1 MKKLRH
7 SALLRLLVALF
18 SFALIT
24 SACVSTEDEDADTTN
39 TTDGADTATDDSS
52 GDDTSAATEDDSSDD
67 DTAAAED
74 DSSDDAAEE
83 PVELTA
89 SWRGVTEDTI
99 YVGAS
104 MLDFALLQE
113 LGFSPSGWG
122 DQAGIWDALI
132 DDLNDRGGINGRMV
146 DIISEFYSPLDAAD
160 AERVC
165 AVLHQDNETFAN
177 LGGFVGP
184 AGSADPCVTGTNNTV
199 MVGGEISSAEE
210 LAQAN
215 VAWFH
220 TGPTSEYQTIN
231 LLNLLVQTGRT
242 DGAKVFTMGGA
253 AAADEESFVIE
264 QLEARDIEIVGSAL
278 IEAPDG
284 DTIAQDN
291 EMAVAFERFNAS
303 GANTLMVFGTPS
315 AYIRGAGAAGLT
327 GEIAMWSNDSG
338 GLGNLGATIVDKSI
352 ADGTLVSTGP
362 TDEEI
367 WNDQAFQDQ
376 CVAPVQERMP
386 EADFRNPL
394 EYAPEEDNWF
404 NALRRYCHALAI
416 FETIATAAGPDLTPE
431 TFEAAAYGPAGS
443 DFQVPGI
450 GPASLAPDKRGAQDG
465 VRLSVYDSTSGDG
478 GIVALTELLDAFE

>member
-1 MKKLRH
+1 MTKLRH

-18 SFALIT
+18 SFALIA
-24 SACVSTEDEDADTTN
+24 SACVSTEDEDADTT
-39 TTDGADTATDDSS
+39 DGAGTAT
-52 GDDTSAATEDDSSDD
+52 DDSSDD
-67 DTAAAED
+67 DTAAED
-74 DSSDDAAEE
+74 DSTADDTATEDDATDDAAEE
-83 PVELTA
+83 PVALTA

-113 LGFSPSGWG
+113 LGFTPAGWG

-146 DIISEFYSPLDAAD
+146 DIISEFYSPIDAAD

-165 AVLHQDNETFAN
+165 AILHQDNETFAN

-184 AGSADPCVTGTNNTV
+184 AGTADPCVTGTNNTV

-220 TGPTSEYQTIN
+220 TGPTVEFQTIN
-231 LLNLLVQTGRT
+231 LFNLLVQTGKA

-264 QLEARDIEIVGSAL
+264 QLEARDIEVVGSAL
-278 IEAPDG
+278 IEALDG

-291 EMAVAFERFNAS
+291 ELAVAFERFNAS

-315 AYIRGAGAAGLT
+315 ASIRGAGAAGLT
-327 GEIAMWSNDSG
+327 GEIAIWSNDSG

-394 EYAPEEDNWF
+394 EYGPEEDNWF

-443 DFQVPGI
+443 DFQVPGV

>member
-1 MKKLRH
+1 MTKLRH

-18 SFALIT
+18 SFALT
-24 SACVSTEDEDADTTN
+24 ASACVSTEDEDADTT
-39 TTDGADTATDDSS
+39 DGAGTATDDSS
-52 GDDTSAATEDDSSDD
+52 DDDTAAEDDSSDD
-67 DTAAAED
+67 DTATED
-74 DSSDDAAEE
+74 DATDDAAEE
-83 PVELTA
+83 PVALTA

-146 DIISEFYSPLDAAD
+146 DIISEFYSPIDAAD

-165 AVLHQDNETFAN
+165 AVLHQDNETFVN

-184 AGSADPCVTGTNNTV
+184 AGTADPCVTGTNNTV

-220 TGPTSEYQTIN
+220 TGPTSEFQTIN
-231 LLNLLVQTGRT
+231 LFNLLVQTGKA

-264 QLEARDIEIVGSAL
+264 QLEARDIEVVGSAL
-278 IEAPDG
+278 IEALDG

-291 EMAVAFERFNAS
+291 ELAVAFERFNAS

-315 AYIRGAGAAGLT
+315 ASIRGAGAAGLT
-327 GEIAMWSNDSG
+327 GEIAIWSNDSG

-386 EADFRNPL
+386 ESDFRNPL

-404 NALRRYCHALAI
+404 NALRRYCHVLAI
-416 FETIATAAGPDLTPE
+416 FETIATAAGPELTPE

-478 GIVALTELLDAFE
+478 GIVGLTELLDAFE

>member
-1 MKKLRH
+1 MTKLRH

-18 SFALIT
+18 SFALIA
-24 SACVSTEDEDADTTN
+24 SACVSTEDEDADTT
-39 TTDGADTATDDSS
+39 DGAGTATDDSS
-52 GDDTSAATEDDSSDD
+52 DDDTAAEDDSSDD
-67 DTAAAED
+67 DTATE
-74 DSSDDAAEE
+74 DAAEE
-83 PVELTA
+83 PVALTA

-146 DIISEFYSPLDAAD
+146 DIISEFYSPIDAAD

-165 AVLHQDNETFAN
+165 AILHQDNETFAN

-184 AGSADPCVTGTNNTV
+184 AGTADPCVTGTNNTV

-220 TGPTSEYQTIN
+220 TGPTSEFQTIN
-231 LLNLLVQTGRT
+231 LLNLLVQTGKA

-264 QLEARDIEIVGSAL
+264 QLEARNIEVVGSAL
-278 IEAPDG
+278 IEALDG

-291 EMAVAFERFNAS
+291 ELAVAFERFNAS

-315 AYIRGAGAAGLT
+315 ASIRGAGAAGLT
-327 GEIAMWSNDSG
+327 GEIAIWSNDSG

-386 EADFRNPL
+386 ESDFRNPL
-394 EYAPEEDNWF
+394 EYGPEEDNWF

>member
-1 MKKLRH
+1 MTKLRH

-18 SFALIT
+18 SFALIA
-24 SACVSTEDEDADTTN
+24 SACVSTEDEEADTTA
-39 TTDGADTATDDSS
+39 GAGTATDDSTDDS
-52 GDDTSAATEDDSSDD
+52 TADATADDT
-67 DTAAAED
+67 AAED
-74 DSSDDAAEE
+74 DSTDDAADE

-104 MLDFALLQE
+104 MLDFGLLVE
-113 LGFSPSGWG
+113 LGFSPAGWG

-146 DIISEFYSPLDAAD
+146 DITSEFYSPLDAAD

-165 AVLHQDNETFAN
+165 AILHQDNETFAN

-184 AGSADPCVTGTNNTV
+184 AGGADPCVPGTNNTI

-220 TGPTSEYQTIN
+220 TGPTVEFQTIN
-231 LLNLLVQTGRT
+231 LFNLLVQTGKA

-253 AAADEESFVIE
+253 AAADEEAFVIE
-264 QLEARDIEIVGSAL
+264 QLEARDIEVVGSAL

-291 EMAVAFERFNAS
+291 EMAVAFERFKAS

-327 GEIAMWSNDSG
+327 GEIAIWTNDSG

-386 EADFRNPL
+386 ESDFRNPL

-404 NALRRYCHALAI
+404 NALRRYCHVLAI

-431 TFEAAAYGPAGS
+431 TFEAAAYGPPGD
-443 DFQVPGI
+443 DFQIPGI
-450 GPASLAPDKRGAQDG
+450 GPASLSPDKRGAQDG

>member
-24 SACVSTEDEDADTTN
+24 SACVSTEDEEADTTA
-39 TTDGADTATDDSS
+39 GANTATDDSTA
-52 GDDTSAATEDDSSDD
+52 DDT
-67 DTAAAED
+67 AAED
-74 DSSDDAAEE
+74 DSTDDAADE

-165 AVLHQDNETFAN
+165 AILHQDNETFVN

-184 AGSADPCVTGTNNTV
+184 AGSADPCVPGTNNTI
-199 MVGGEISSAEE
+199 MVGGEIGSAEE

-220 TGPTSEYQTIN
+220 TGPTAEFQTIN
-231 LLNLLVQTGRT
+231 LFNLLVQTGKA

-264 QLEARDIEIVGSAL
+264 QLEARDIEVVGSAL

-327 GEIAMWSNDSG
+327 GEIAIWSNDSG

-376 CVAPVQERMP
+376 CVAPVQERLP
-386 EADFRNPL
+386 ESDLRNPL

-404 NALRRYCHALAI
+404 NAVRRYCHALAI

>member
-1 MKKLRH
+1 MTKLRH

-18 SFALIT
+18 SFALIA
-24 SACVSTEDEDADTTN
+24 SACVSTEDEDADTT
-39 TTDGADTATDDSS
+39 DGAGTATDDSS
-52 GDDTSAATEDDSSDD
+52 DDDTAAEDDSSDD
-67 DTAAAED
+67 DTATED
-74 DSSDDAAEE
+74 DATDDAAEE
-83 PVELTA
+83 PVALTA

-113 LGFSPSGWG
+113 LGFTPAGWG

-146 DIISEFYSPLDAAD
+146 DIISEFYSPIDAAD

-165 AVLHQDNETFAN
+165 AILHQDNETFAN

-184 AGSADPCVTGTNNTV
+184 AGTADPCVTGTNNTV

-220 TGPTSEYQTIN
+220 TGPTSEFQTIN
-231 LLNLLVQTGRT
+231 LLNLLVQTGKA

-264 QLEARDIEIVGSAL
+264 QLEARNIEVVGSAL
-278 IEAPDG
+278 IEALDG

-291 EMAVAFERFNAS
+291 ELAVAFERFNAS

-315 AYIRGAGAAGLT
+315 ASIRGAGAAGLT
-327 GEIAMWSNDSG
+327 GEIAIWSNDSG

-386 EADFRNPL
+386 ESDFRNPL

-404 NALRRYCHALAI
+404 NALRRYCHVLAI

-443 DFQVPGI
+443 DFQVPGV

>member
-1 MKKLRH
+1 
-7 SALLRLLVALF
+7 
-18 SFALIT
+18 
-24 SACVSTEDEDADTTN
+24 
-39 TTDGADTATDDSS
+39 
-52 GDDTSAATEDDSSDD
+52 
-67 DTAAAED
+67 
-74 DSSDDAAEE
+74 
-83 PVELTA
+83 
-89 SWRGVTEDTI
+89 
-99 YVGAS
+99 
-104 MLDFALLQE
+104 
-113 LGFSPSGWG
+113 
-122 DQAGIWDALI
+122 
-132 DDLNDRGGINGRMV
+132 
-146 DIISEFYSPLDAAD
+146 
-160 AERVC
+160 
-165 AVLHQDNETFAN
+165 
-177 LGGFVGP
+177 
-184 AGSADPCVTGTNNTV
+184 

-220 TGPTSEYQTIN
+220 SGPTSEFQTIN
-231 LLNLLVQTGRT
+231 LLNLLVQTGKA

-264 QLEARDIEIVGSAL
+264 QLEARNIEVVGSAL
-278 IEAPDG
+278 IEALDG

-291 EMAVAFERFNAS
+291 ELAVAFERFNAS

-315 AYIRGAGAAGLT
+315 ASIRGAGAAGLT
-327 GEIAMWSNDSG
+327 GEIAIWSNDSG

-394 EYAPEEDNWF
+394 EYGPEEDNWF

>member
-1 MKKLRH
+1 MTKLRH

-18 SFALIT
+18 SFALIA
-24 SACVSTEDEDADTTN
+24 SACVSTEDEDADTT
-39 TTDGADTATDDSS
+39 DGAGTAT
-52 GDDTSAATEDDSSDD
+52 DDSSDD
-67 DTAAAED
+67 DTAAED
-74 DSSDDAAEE
+74 DSTADDTATEDDATDDAAEE
-83 PVELTA
+83 PVALTA

-146 DIISEFYSPLDAAD
+146 DIISEFYSPIDAAD

-165 AVLHQDNETFAN
+165 AILHQDNETFAN

-184 AGSADPCVTGTNNTV
+184 AGTADPCVTGTNNTV

-220 TGPTSEYQTIN
+220 TGPTSEFQTIN
-231 LLNLLVQTGRT
+231 LLNLLVQTGKA

-264 QLEARDIEIVGSAL
+264 QLEARNIEVVGSAL
-278 IEAPDG
+278 IEALDG

-291 EMAVAFERFNAS
+291 ELAVAFERFNAS

-315 AYIRGAGAAGLT
+315 ASIRGAGAAGLT
-327 GEIAMWSNDSG
+327 GEIAIWSNDSG

-394 EYAPEEDNWF
+394 EYGPEEDNWF

-443 DFQVPGI
+443 DFQVPGV

>member
-1 MKKLRH
+1 MTKLRH

-18 SFALIT
+18 SFALIA
-24 SACVSTEDEDADTTN
+24 SACVSTEDEDADTT
-39 TTDGADTATDDSS
+39 DGAGTATDDSS
-52 GDDTSAATEDDSSDD
+52 DDDTAAEDDSSDD
-67 DTAAAED
+67 DTATED
-74 DSSDDAAEE
+74 DATDDAAEE
-83 PVELTA
+83 PVALTA

-113 LGFSPSGWG
+113 LGFTPAGWG

-146 DIISEFYSPLDAAD
+146 DIISEFYSPIDAAD

-165 AVLHQDNETFAN
+165 AILHQDNETFAN

-184 AGSADPCVTGTNNTV
+184 AGTADPCVTGTNNTV

-220 TGPTSEYQTIN
+220 TGPTSEFQTIN
-231 LLNLLVQTGRT
+231 LLNLLVQTGKA

-264 QLEARDIEIVGSAL
+264 QLEARNIEVVGSAL
-278 IEAPDG
+278 IEALDG

-291 EMAVAFERFNAS
+291 ELAVAFERFNAS

-315 AYIRGAGAAGLT
+315 ASIRGAGAAGLT
-327 GEIAMWSNDSG
+327 GEIAIWSNDSG

-394 EYAPEEDNWF
+394 EYGPEEDNWF
-404 NALRRYCHALAI
+404 NALRRYCHVLAI

-443 DFQVPGI
+443 DFQVPGV

>member
-1 MKKLRH
+1 MTKLRH

-18 SFALIT
+18 SFALIA
-24 SACVSTEDEDADTTN
+24 SACVSTEDEDADTT
-39 TTDGADTATDDSS
+39 DGAGTAT
-52 GDDTSAATEDDSSDD
+52 DDSSDD
-67 DTAAAED
+67 DTAAED
-74 DSSDDAAEE
+74 DSTADDTATEDDATDDAAEE
-83 PVELTA
+83 PVALTA

-146 DIISEFYSPLDAAD
+146 DIISEFYSPIDAAD

-165 AVLHQDNETFAN
+165 AILHQDNETFVN

-199 MVGGEISSAEE
+199 MVGGEIGSAEE

-220 TGPTSEYQTIN
+220 TGPTVEFQTIN
-231 LLNLLVQTGRT
+231 LFNLLVQTGKA

-264 QLEARDIEIVGSAL
+264 QLEARDIEVVGSAL
-278 IEAPDG
+278 IEALDG

-291 EMAVAFERFNAS
+291 ELAVAFERFNAS

-315 AYIRGAGAAGLT
+315 ASIRGAGAAGLT
-327 GEIAMWSNDSG
+327 GEIAIWSNDSG

-386 EADFRNPL
+386 ESDFRNPL

-404 NALRRYCHALAI
+404 NALRRYCHVLAI

-431 TFEAAAYGPAGS
+431 TFEAAAYGPAGD
-443 DFQVPGI
+443 DFQIPGI
-450 GPASLAPDKRGAQDG
+450 GPASLSPDKRGAQDG

-478 GIVALTELLDAFE
+478 GIVAFTELLDAFE

>member
-1 MKKLRH
+1 MTKLRH

-18 SFALIT
+18 SFALIA
-24 SACVSTEDEDADTTN
+24 SACVSTEDEEADTT
-39 TTDGADTATDDSS
+39 TGAGTAT
-52 GDDTSAATEDDSSDD
+52 DDSSDD
-67 DTAAAED
+67 DTAAEDDSTTDDTAAED
-74 DSSDDAAEE
+74 DSTDDAADE
-83 PVELTA
+83 PVKLTA

-113 LGFSPSGWG
+113 LGFTPAGWG

-146 DIISEFYSPLDAAD
+146 DIISEFYSPIDAAD

-165 AVLHQDNETFAN
+165 AILHQDNETFAN

-184 AGSADPCVTGTNNTV
+184 AGTADPCVTGTNNTV

-220 TGPTSEYQTIN
+220 TGPTSEFQTIN
-231 LLNLLVQTGRT
+231 LLNLLVQTGKA

-264 QLEARDIEIVGSAL
+264 QLEARNIEVVGSAL
-278 IEAPDG
+278 IEALDG

-291 EMAVAFERFNAS
+291 ELAVAFERFNAS

-315 AYIRGAGAAGLT
+315 ASIRGAGAAGLT
-327 GEIAMWSNDSG
+327 GEIAIWSNDSG

-386 EADFRNPL
+386 ESDFRNPL
-394 EYAPEEDNWF
+394 EYGPEEDNWF

>member
-1 MKKLRH
+1 MTKLRH

-24 SACVSTEDEDADTTN
+24 SACVSTEDEEADTTA
-39 TTDGADTATDDSS
+39 GADTATDDSTA
-52 GDDTSAATEDDSSDD
+52 DDTDDSTAEDDSTDD
-67 DTAAAED
+67 AAAAED
-74 DSSDDAAEE
+74 DSTDE

-104 MLDFALLQE
+104 MLHFGLLVE
-113 LGFSPSGWG
+113 LGFTPAGWG

-146 DIISEFYSPLDAAD
+146 DIISEFYSPIDAAD

-165 AVLHQDNETFAN
+165 AILHQDNETFAN

-184 AGSADPCVTGTNNTV
+184 AGGADPCVPGTNNTI

-220 TGPTSEYQTIN
+220 TGPTVEFQTIN
-231 LLNLLVQTGRT
+231 LFNLLVQTGKA

-253 AAADEESFVIE
+253 TAADEEAFVIE
-264 QLEARDIEIVGSAL
+264 QLEARDIEVVGSAL

-315 AYIRGAGAAGLT
+315 ASIRGAGAAGLT
-327 GEIAMWSNDSG
+327 GEIAIWTNDSG

-367 WNDQAFQDQ
+367 WTDQAFQDQ

-386 EADFRNPL
+386 ESDFRNPL
-394 EYAPEEDNWF
+394 EYGPEEENWF
-404 NALRRYCHALAI
+404 NALRRYCHALTI

-431 TFEAAAYGPAGS
+431 TFEAAAYGPAGD
-443 DFQVPGI
+443 DFQIPGI
-450 GPASLAPDKRGAQDG
+450 GPASLSPDKRGAQDG

-478 GIVALTELLDAFE
+478 GIVAFTELLDAFE

>member
-1 MKKLRH
+1 MTKLRH

-18 SFALIT
+18 SFALIA
-24 SACVSTEDEDADTTN
+24 SACVSTEDEDADTT
-39 TTDGADTATDDSS
+39 DGAGTATDDSS
-52 GDDTSAATEDDSSDD
+52 ADDT
-67 DTAAAED
+67 AAED
-74 DSSDDAAEE
+74 DSTADDTAAEDDATDDAAEE
-83 PVELTA
+83 PVALTA

-122 DQAGIWDALI
+122 DQAAVWDALI

-146 DIISEFYSPLDAAD
+146 DIISEFYSPIDAAD

-165 AVLHQDNETFAN
+165 AVLHQDNETFVN

-220 TGPTSEYQTIN
+220 TGPTTEFQTIN
-231 LLNLLVQTGRT
+231 LFNLLVQTGKT
-242 DGAKVFTMGGA
+242 DGARVFTMGGA

-264 QLEARDIEIVGSAL
+264 QLEARGIEVVGSAL
-278 IEAPDG
+278 IEALDG

-291 EMAVAFERFNAS
+291 ELAVAFERFNAS

-315 AYIRGAGAAGLT
+315 ASIRGAGAAGLT
-327 GEIAMWSNDSG
+327 GEIAIWSNDSG
-338 GLGNLGATIVDKSI
+338 RPRQPRCHHRRQVDRRWHARLDRPDRRGRLERPGLPGSMRRSGPGA
-352 ADGTLVSTGP
+352 
-362 TDEEI
+362 
-367 WNDQAFQDQ
+367 
-376 CVAPVQERMP
+376 
-386 EADFRNPL
+386 
-394 EYAPEEDNWF
+394 
-404 NALRRYCHALAI
+404 HA
-416 FETIATAAGPDLTPE
+416 
-431 TFEAAAYGPAGS
+431 
-443 DFQVPGI
+443 
-450 GPASLAPDKRGAQDG
+450 G
-465 VRLSVYDSTSGDG
+465 VRPPEPTRVRPRRGQLVQRLAALLPRPGD
-478 GIVALTELLDAFE
+478 LRDHRHRCRS

>member
-1 MKKLRH
+1 MTKLRH

-18 SFALIT
+18 SFALIA
-24 SACVSTEDEDADTTN
+24 SACVSTEDEEADTT
-39 TTDGADTATDDSS
+39 TGAGTATDDS
-52 GDDTSAATEDDSSDD
+52 TDD
-67 DTAAAED
+67 DTAAEDDSTTDDTAAED
-74 DSSDDAAEE
+74 DSTDDAADE

-113 LGFSPSGWG
+113 LGFTPAGWG

-146 DIISEFYSPLDAAD
+146 DIISEFYSPIDAAD

-165 AVLHQDNETFAN
+165 AILHQDNETFAN

-184 AGSADPCVTGTNNTV
+184 AGGADPCVTGTNNTV

-220 TGPTSEYQTIN
+220 TGPTSEFQTIN
-231 LLNLLVQTGRT
+231 LLNLLVQTGKA

-253 AAADEESFVIE
+253 ASADEESFVIE
-264 QLEARDIEIVGSAL
+264 QLEARDIDVVGSAL

-327 GEIAMWSNDSG
+327 GEIAIWSNDSG

-394 EYAPEEDNWF
+394 EYGPEEDNWF

>member
-1 MKKLRH
+1 MTKLRH

-18 SFALIT
+18 SFALIA
-24 SACVSTEDEDADTTN
+24 SACVSTEDEDADTT
-39 TTDGADTATDDSS
+39 DGAGTATDDSS
-52 GDDTSAATEDDSSDD
+52 DDDTAAEDDSSDD
-67 DTAAAED
+67 DTATED
-74 DSSDDAAEE
+74 DATDDAAEE
-83 PVELTA
+83 PVALTA

-113 LGFSPSGWG
+113 LGFTPAGWG

-146 DIISEFYSPLDAAD
+146 DIISEFYSPIDAAD

-165 AVLHQDNETFAN
+165 AILHQDNETFAN

-184 AGSADPCVTGTNNTV
+184 AGTADPCVTGTNNTV

-220 TGPTSEYQTIN
+220 TGPTSEFQTIN
-231 LLNLLVQTGRT
+231 LLNLLVQTGKA

-264 QLEARDIEIVGSAL
+264 QLEARNIEVVGSAL
-278 IEAPDG
+278 IEALDG

-291 EMAVAFERFNAS
+291 ELAVAFERFNAS

-315 AYIRGAGAAGLT
+315 ASIRGAGAAGLT
-327 GEIAMWSNDSG
+327 GEIAIWSNDSG

-394 EYAPEEDNWF
+394 EYGPEEDNWF

-443 DFQVPGI
+443 DFQVPGV

>member
-1 MKKLRH
+1 MTKLRH

-18 SFALIT
+18 SFALIA
-24 SACVSTEDEDADTTN
+24 SACVSTEDEDADTT
-39 TTDGADTATDDSS
+39 DGAGTATDDSS
-52 GDDTSAATEDDSSDD
+52 DDDTAAEDDSSDD
-67 DTAAAED
+67 DTATED
-74 DSSDDAAEE
+74 DATDDAAEE
-83 PVELTA
+83 PVALTA

-146 DIISEFYSPLDAAD
+146 DIISEFYSPIDAAD

-165 AVLHQDNETFAN
+165 AILHQDNETFVN

-184 AGSADPCVTGTNNTV
+184 AGTADPCVTGTNNTV

-220 TGPTSEYQTIN
+220 TGPTSEFQTIN
-231 LLNLLVQTGRT
+231 LFNLLVQTGKA

-264 QLEARDIEIVGSAL
+264 QLEARDIEVVGSAL
-278 IEAPDG
+278 IEALDG

-291 EMAVAFERFNAS
+291 ELAVAFERFNAS

-315 AYIRGAGAAGLT
+315 ASIRGAGAAGLT
-327 GEIAMWSNDSG
+327 GEIAIWSNDSG

-386 EADFRNPL
+386 ESDFRNPL
-394 EYAPEEDNWF
+394 EYAPK
-404 NALRRYCHALAI
+404 RTTGSTPCG
-416 FETIATAAGPDLTPE
+416 ATA
-431 TFEAAAYGPAGS
+431 
-443 DFQVPGI
+443 
-450 GPASLAPDKRGAQDG
+450 
-465 VRLSVYDSTSGDG
+465 TSWRSSRPSPPLP
-478 GIVALTELLDAFE
+478 ALT

>member
-1 MKKLRH
+1 MTKLRH

-18 SFALIT
+18 SFALIA
-24 SACVSTEDEDADTTN
+24 SACVSTEDEDADTT
-39 TTDGADTATDDSS
+39 DGAGTAT
-52 GDDTSAATEDDSSDD
+52 DDSSDD
-67 DTAAAED
+67 DTAAED
-74 DSSDDAAEE
+74 DSTADDTATEDDATDDAAEE
-83 PVELTA
+83 PVALTA

-146 DIISEFYSPLDAAD
+146 DIISEFYSPIDAAD

-165 AVLHQDNETFAN
+165 AILHQDNETFAN

-184 AGSADPCVTGTNNTV
+184 AGTADPCVTGTNNTV

-220 TGPTSEYQTIN
+220 TGPTSEFQTIN
-231 LLNLLVQTGRT
+231 LLNLLVQTGKA

-264 QLEARDIEIVGSAL
+264 QLEARNIEVVGSAL
-278 IEAPDG
+278 IEALDG

-291 EMAVAFERFNAS
+291 ELAVAFERFNAS

-315 AYIRGAGAAGLT
+315 ASIRGAGAAGLT
-327 GEIAMWSNDSG
+327 GEIAIWSNDSG

-386 EADFRNPL
+386 ESDFRNPL
-394 EYAPEEDNWF
+394 EYGPEEDNWF

>member
-1 MKKLRH
+1 MTKLRH

-18 SFALIT
+18 SFALIA
-24 SACVSTEDEDADTTN
+24 SACVSTEDEEADTT
-39 TTDGADTATDDSS
+39 TGAGTATN
-52 GDDTSAATEDDSSDD
+52 DSSDD
-67 DTAAAED
+67 DTAAEDDSTTDDTAAED
-74 DSSDDAAEE
+74 DSTDDAADE

-113 LGFSPSGWG
+113 LGFTPAGWG

-146 DIISEFYSPLDAAD
+146 DIISEFYSPIDAAD

-165 AVLHQDNETFAN
+165 AILHQDNETFAN

-184 AGSADPCVTGTNNTV
+184 AGTADPCVTGTNNTV

-220 TGPTSEYQTIN
+220 TGPTSEFQTIN
-231 LLNLLVQTGRT
+231 LLNLLVQTGKA

-264 QLEARDIEIVGSAL
+264 QLEARNIEVVGSAL
-278 IEAPDG
+278 IEALDG

-291 EMAVAFERFNAS
+291 ELAVAFERFNAS

-315 AYIRGAGAAGLT
+315 ASIRGAGAAGLT
-327 GEIAMWSNDSG
+327 GEIAIWSNDSG

-394 EYAPEEDNWF
+394 EYGPEEDNWF

-443 DFQVPGI
+443 DFQVPGV

>member
-1 MKKLRH
+1 MTKLRH

-18 SFALIT
+18 SFALIA
-24 SACVSTEDEDADTTN
+24 SACVSTEDEEADTT
-39 TTDGADTATDDSS
+39 TGAGTAT
-52 GDDTSAATEDDSSDD
+52 DDSSDD
-67 DTAAAED
+67 DTAAEDDSTTDDTAAED
-74 DSSDDAAEE
+74 DSTDDAADE

-165 AVLHQDNETFAN
+165 AILHQDNETFVN

-184 AGSADPCVTGTNNTV
+184 AGSADPCVPGTNNTI
-199 MVGGEISSAEE
+199 MVGGEIGSAEE

-220 TGPTSEYQTIN
+220 TGPTVEFQTIN
-231 LLNLLVQTGRT
+231 LFNLLVQTGKA

-264 QLEARDIEIVGSAL
+264 QLEARDIEVVGSAL

-327 GEIAMWSNDSG
+327 GEIAIWTNDSG

-386 EADFRNPL
+386 ESDFRNPL
-394 EYAPEEDNWF
+394 EYGPEEDNWF

>member
-1 MKKLRH
+1 MTKLRH

-24 SACVSTEDEDADTTN
+24 SACVSTEDEDADTA
-39 TTDGADTATDDSS
+39 DGAGTATDDSTA
-52 GDDTSAATEDDSSDD
+52 DDT
-67 DTAAAED
+67 AAED
-74 DSSDDAAEE
+74 DSTDSTVADDSTDNAAEE
-83 PVELTA
+83 PVALTA
-89 SWRGVTEDTI
+89 SWRGVTEDTV

-165 AVLHQDNETFAN
+165 AILHQDNETFVN

-184 AGSADPCVTGTNNTV
+184 AGSADPCVPGTNNTI
-199 MVGGEISSAEE
+199 MVGGEIGSAEE

-220 TGPTSEYQTIN
+220 TGPTAEFQTIN
-231 LLNLLVQTGRT
+231 LFNLLVQTGKA

-264 QLEARDIEIVGSAL
+264 QLEARDIEVVGSAL

-327 GEIAMWSNDSG
+327 GEIAIWSNDSG

-394 EYAPEEDNWF
+394 EYGAEEDNWF
-404 NALRRYCHALAI
+404 NAVRRYCHALAI

-431 TFEAAAYGPAGS
+431 TFEAAAYGPAGD
-443 DFQVPGI
+443 DFQVPGM
-450 GPASLAPDKRGAQDG
+450 GPASLSPDKRGARDG
-465 VRLSVYDSTSGDG
+465 VRLSVYDSTAGDG
-478 GIVALTELLDAFE
+478 GLVAFTELLDAFE

>member
-24 SACVSTEDEDADTTN
+24 SACVSTEDEDADTTD

-52 GDDTSAATEDDSSDD
+52 DDDTSAAAEDDSSDD

-74 DSSDDAAEE
+74 DSSDDAADE

-315 AYIRGAGAAGLT
+315 ASIRGAGAAGLT
-327 GEIAMWSNDSG
+327 GEIAIWSNDSG

-394 EYAPEEDNWF
+394 EYGPEEDNWF

-478 GIVALTELLDAFE
+478 GIVGLTELLDAFE

>member
-1 MKKLRH
+1 MTKLRH

-18 SFALIT
+18 SFALIA
-24 SACVSTEDEDADTTN
+24 SACVSTEDEEADTTA
-39 TTDGADTATDDSS
+39 GANTATDDSTA
-52 GDDTSAATEDDSSDD
+52 DDT
-67 DTAAAED
+67 AAED
-74 DSSDDAAEE
+74 DSTADDTAAEDDSTDDAADE

-165 AVLHQDNETFAN
+165 AILHQDNETFVN

-184 AGSADPCVTGTNNTV
+184 AGSADPCVPGTNNTI
-199 MVGGEISSAEE
+199 MVGGEIGSAEE

-220 TGPTSEYQTIN
+220 TGPTVEFQTIN
-231 LLNLLVQTGRT
+231 LFNLLVQTGKA

-264 QLEARDIEIVGSAL
+264 QLEARDIEVVGSAL

-327 GEIAMWSNDSG
+327 GEIAIWSNDSG

-386 EADFRNPL
+386 ESDFRNPL

-404 NALRRYCHALAI
+404 NALRRYCHVLAI
-416 FETIATAAGPDLTPE
+416 FETIATAAGPDLTPD
-431 TFEAAAYGPAGS
+431 TFEAAAYGSAGD
-443 DFQVPGI
+443 DFQIPGI
-450 GPASLAPDKRGAQDG
+450 GPASLSPDKRGAQDG

-478 GIVALTELLDAFE
+478 GIVAFTELLDAFE

>member
-1 MKKLRH
+1 MTKLRR

-18 SFALIT
+18 SFALIA
-24 SACVSTEDEDADTTN
+24 SACVSTEDEEADTTAGAN
-39 TTDGADTATDDSS
+39 TAADDSTA
-52 GDDTSAATEDDSSDD
+52 DDT
-67 DTAAAED
+67 AAED
-74 DSSDDAAEE
+74 DSTADDTAAEDDSTDDAADE

-165 AVLHQDNETFAN
+165 AILHQDNETFVN

-184 AGSADPCVTGTNNTV
+184 AGSADPCVPGTNNTI
-199 MVGGEISSAEE
+199 MVGGEIGSAEE

-220 TGPTSEYQTIN
+220 TGPTVEFQTIN
-231 LLNLLVQTGRT
+231 LFNLLVQTGKA

-264 QLEARDIEIVGSAL
+264 QLEARDIEVVGSAL

-327 GEIAMWSNDSG
+327 GEIAIWSNDSG

-386 EADFRNPL
+386 ESDFRNPL

-404 NALRRYCHALAI
+404 NALRRYCHVLAI
-416 FETIATAAGPDLTPE
+416 FETIATAAGPDLTPD
-431 TFEAAAYGPAGS
+431 TFEAAAYGSAGD
-443 DFQVPGI
+443 DFQIPGI
-450 GPASLAPDKRGAQDG
+450 GPASLSPDKRGAQDG

-478 GIVALTELLDAFE
+478 GIVAFTELLDAFE

>member
-1 MKKLRH
+1 MTKLRH

-18 SFALIT
+18 SFALIA
-24 SACVSTEDEDADTTN
+24 SACVSTEDEDADTT
-39 TTDGADTATDDSS
+39 DGAGTAT
-52 GDDTSAATEDDSSDD
+52 DDSSDD
-67 DTAAAED
+67 DTAAED
-74 DSSDDAAEE
+74 DSTADDTATEDDATDDAAEE
-83 PVELTA
+83 PVALTA

-165 AVLHQDNETFAN
+165 AILHQDNETFVN

-184 AGSADPCVTGTNNTV
+184 AGSADPCVPGTNNTI
-199 MVGGEISSAEE
+199 MVGGEIGSAEE

-220 TGPTSEYQTIN
+220 TGPTVEFQTIN
-231 LLNLLVQTGRT
+231 LFNLLVQTGKA

-264 QLEARDIEIVGSAL
+264 QLEARDIEVVGSAL
-278 IEAPDG
+278 IEALDG

-291 EMAVAFERFNAS
+291 ELAVAFERFNAS

-315 AYIRGAGAAGLT
+315 ASIRGAGAAGLT
-327 GEIAMWSNDSG
+327 GEIAIWSNDSG

-386 EADFRNPL
+386 ESDFRNPL

-404 NALRRYCHALAI
+404 NALRRYCHVLAI

-443 DFQVPGI
+443 DFQVPGV

>member
-1 MKKLRH
+1 MTKLRH

-18 SFALIT
+18 SFALIA
-24 SACVSTEDEDADTTN
+24 SACVSTEDEDGTD
-39 TTDGADTATDDSS
+39 DGASTTTDDS
-52 GDDTSAATEDDSSDD
+52 TDD
-67 DTAAAED
+67 DTAAEDDSTDDDTAAED
-74 DSSDDAAEE
+74 DSTDDAAEE
-83 PVELTA
+83 TTELTA

-104 MLDFALLQE
+104 MLDFALLVE
-113 LGFSPSGWG
+113 LGFSPAGWG

-146 DIISEFYSPLDAAD
+146 DITSEFYSPLDAAD

-165 AVLHQDNETFAN
+165 AILHQDNETFAN

-184 AGSADPCVTGTNNTV
+184 AGSADPCVPGTNNTI

-220 TGPTSEYQTIN
+220 TSPTVEFQTIN
-231 LLNLLVQTGRT
+231 LFNLLVQTGKA

-264 QLEARDIEIVGSAL
+264 QLEARDIEVVGSAL

-315 AYIRGAGAAGLT
+315 ASIRGAGAAGLT
-327 GEIAMWSNDSG
+327 GEIAIWSNDSG

-394 EYAPEEDNWF
+394 EYGPEEENWF
-404 NALRRYCHALAI
+404 NALRRYCHVLAI

-431 TFEAAAYGPAGS
+431 TFEAAAYGPAGD
-443 DFQVPGI
+443 DFQIPGI
-450 GPASLAPDKRGAQDG
+450 GPASLSPDKRGAQDG

>member
-1 MKKLRH
+1 MTKLRH
-7 SALLRLLVALF
+7 SASLRLLVALF
-18 SFALIT
+18 SFALIA
-24 SACVSTEDEDADTTN
+24 SACVSTEDEEADTTA
-39 TTDGADTATDDSS
+39 GADTATDDS
-52 GDDTSAATEDDSSDD
+52 TAD
-67 DTAAAED
+67 DTAAADD
-74 DSSDDAAEE
+74 DSTDDAADE

-104 MLDFALLQE
+104 MLDFALLVE
-113 LGFSPSGWG
+113 LGFSPAGWG

-165 AVLHQDNETFAN
+165 AILHQDNETFAN

-184 AGSADPCVTGTNNTV
+184 AGSADPCVPGTNNTI
-199 MVGGEISSAEE
+199 MVGGEIGSAEE

-220 TGPTSEYQTIN
+220 TGPTVEFQTIN
-231 LLNLLVQTGRT
+231 LFNLLVQTGKA

-253 AAADEESFVIE
+253 AAADEEAFVIE
-264 QLEARDIEIVGSAL
+264 QLEARDIEVVGSAL

-327 GEIAMWSNDSG
+327 GEIAIWSNDSG

-394 EYAPEEDNWF
+394 EYTPEEDNWF

-478 GIVALTELLDAFE
+478 GIVGLTEVLDAFE

>member
-1 MKKLRH
+1 MTKLRH

-18 SFALIT
+18 SFALIA
-24 SACVSTEDEDADTTN
+24 SACVSTEDEDADTT
-39 TTDGADTATDDSS
+39 DGAGTAT
-52 GDDTSAATEDDSSDD
+52 DDSSDD
-67 DTAAAED
+67 DTAAED
-74 DSSDDAAEE
+74 DSTADDTATEDDATDDAAEE
-83 PVELTA
+83 PVALTA

-113 LGFSPSGWG
+113 LGFTPAGWG

-146 DIISEFYSPLDAAD
+146 DIISEFYSPIDAAD

-165 AVLHQDNETFAN
+165 AILHQDNETFAN

-184 AGSADPCVTGTNNTV
+184 AGTADPCVTGTNNTV

-220 TGPTSEYQTIN
+220 TGPTVEFQTIN
-231 LLNLLVQTGRT
+231 LFNLLVQTGKA

-264 QLEARDIEIVGSAL
+264 QLEARDIEVVGSAL
-278 IEAPDG
+278 IEALDG

-291 EMAVAFERFNAS
+291 ELAVAFERFNAS

-315 AYIRGAGAAGLT
+315 ASIRGAGAAGLT
-327 GEIAMWSNDSG
+327 GEIAIWSNDSG

-386 EADFRNPL
+386 ESDFRNPL

-404 NALRRYCHALAI
+404 NALRRYCHVLAI
-416 FETIATAAGPDLTPE
+416 FETIATAAGPELTPE

-478 GIVALTELLDAFE
+478 GIVGLTELLDAFE

>member
-1 MKKLRH
+1 
-7 SALLRLLVALF
+7 
-18 SFALIT
+18 LI
-24 SACVSTEDEDADTTN
+24 A
-39 TTDGADTATDDSS
+39 
-52 GDDTSAATEDDSSDD
+52 
-67 DTAAAED
+67 
-74 DSSDDAAEE
+74 
-83 PVELTA
+83 
-89 SWRGVTEDTI
+89 
-99 YVGAS
+99 
-104 MLDFALLQE
+104 
-113 LGFSPSGWG
+113 
-122 DQAGIWDALI
+122 
-132 DDLNDRGGINGRMV
+132 DLNDRGGINGRMV
-146 DIISEFYSPLDAAD
+146 DITSEFYSPLDAAD

-165 AVLHQDNETFAN
+165 AILHQDNETFAN

-184 AGSADPCVTGTNNTV
+184 AGGADPCVPGTNNTI

-220 TGPTSEYQTIN
+220 TGPTVEFQTIN
-231 LLNLLVQTGRT
+231 LFNLLVQTGKA

-253 AAADEESFVIE
+253 AAADEEAFVIE
-264 QLEARDIEIVGSAL
+264 QLEARDIEVVGSAL

-315 AYIRGAGAAGLT
+315 ASIRGAGAAGLT
-327 GEIAMWSNDSG
+327 GEIAIWTNDSG

-367 WNDQAFQDQ
+367 WTDQAFQDQ

-386 EADFRNPL
+386 ESDFRNPL
-394 EYAPEEDNWF
+394 EYGPEEENWF

-431 TFEAAAYGPAGS
+431 TFEAAAYGPAGD
-443 DFQVPGI
+443 DFQIPGI
-450 GPASLAPDKRGAQDG
+450 GPASLSPDKRGAQDG

-478 GIVALTELLDAFE
+478 GIVAFTELLDAFE

>member
-1 MKKLRH
+1 MTKLRH

-18 SFALIT
+18 SFALIA
-24 SACVSTEDEDADTTN
+24 SACVSTEDEDADTTA
-39 TTDGADTATDDSS
+39 GAGTATDDSTA
-52 GDDTSAATEDDSSDD
+52 DDTADAEDDSTAD
-67 DTAAAED
+67 DTAAED
-74 DSSDDAAEE
+74 DSTDAPAA
-83 PVELTA
+83 LSA

-165 AVLHQDNETFAN
+165 AILHQDNETFVN

-184 AGSADPCVTGTNNTV
+184 AGSADPCVPGTNNTI
-199 MVGGEISSAEE
+199 MVGGEIGSAEE

-220 TGPTSEYQTIN
+220 TGPTVEFQTIN
-231 LLNLLVQTGRT
+231 LFNLLVQTGKA

-264 QLEARDIEIVGSAL
+264 QLEARNIEVVGSAL
-278 IEAPDG
+278 IEALDG

-327 GEIAMWSNDSG
+327 GEIAIWSNDSG

-376 CVAPVQERMP
+376 CVAPVQERLP
-386 EADFRNPL
+386 ESDFRNPL
-394 EYAPEEDNWF
+394 EYGPEEDNWF

-431 TFEAAAYGPAGS
+431 TFEAAAYGPAGD
-443 DFQVPGI
+443 DFQIPGI
-450 GPASLAPDKRGAQDG
+450 GPASLSPDKRGAQDG

-478 GIVALTELLDAFE
+478 GIVAFTELLDAFE

>member
-1 MKKLRH
+1 MTKLRH

-18 SFALIT
+18 SFALIA
-24 SACVSTEDEDADTTN
+24 SACVSTEDEEADTTAGAN
-39 TTDGADTATDDSS
+39 TAADDSTA
-52 GDDTSAATEDDSSDD
+52 DDT
-67 DTAAAED
+67 AAED
-74 DSSDDAAEE
+74 DSTADDTAAEDDSTDDAADE

-165 AVLHQDNETFAN
+165 AILHQDNETFVN

-184 AGSADPCVTGTNNTV
+184 AGSADPCVPGTNNTI
-199 MVGGEISSAEE
+199 MVGGEIGSAEE

-220 TGPTSEYQTIN
+220 TGPTVEFQTIN
-231 LLNLLVQTGRT
+231 LFNLLVQTGKA

-264 QLEARDIEIVGSAL
+264 QLEARDIEVVGSAL

-327 GEIAMWSNDSG
+327 GEIAIWSNDSG

-386 EADFRNPL
+386 ESDFRNPL

-404 NALRRYCHALAI
+404 NALRRYCHVLAI

-431 TFEAAAYGPAGS
+431 TFEAAAYGSAGD
-443 DFQVPGI
+443 DFQIPGI
-450 GPASLAPDKRGAQDG
+450 GPASLSPDKRGAQDG

-478 GIVALTELLDAFE
+478 GIVAFTELLDAFE

>member
-1 MKKLRH
+1 MTKLRH

-18 SFALIT
+18 SFALIA
-24 SACVSTEDEDADTTN
+24 SACVSTEDEDADTT
-39 TTDGADTATDDSS
+39 DGAGTATDDSS
-52 GDDTSAATEDDSSDD
+52 GDDTAAEDDSSDD
-67 DTAAAED
+67 DTATED
-74 DSSDDAAEE
+74 DATDDAAEE
-83 PVELTA
+83 PVALTA

-113 LGFSPSGWG
+113 LGFTPAGWG

-146 DIISEFYSPLDAAD
+146 DIISEFYSPIDAAD

-165 AVLHQDNETFAN
+165 AILHQDNETFAN

-184 AGSADPCVTGTNNTV
+184 AGTADPCVTGTNNTV

-220 TGPTSEYQTIN
+220 TGPTSEFQTIN
-231 LLNLLVQTGRT
+231 LLNLLVQTGKA

-264 QLEARDIEIVGSAL
+264 QLEARNIEVVGSAL
-278 IEAPDG
+278 IEALDG

-291 EMAVAFERFNAS
+291 ELAVAFERFNAS

-315 AYIRGAGAAGLT
+315 ASIRGAGAAGLT
-327 GEIAMWSNDSG
+327 GEIAIWSNDSG

-394 EYAPEEDNWF
+394 EYGPEEDNWF

-443 DFQVPGI
+443 DFQVPGV

>member
-1 MKKLRH
+1 MTKLRH

-18 SFALIT
+18 SFALIA
-24 SACVSTEDEDADTTN
+24 SACVSTEDEEADTTA
-39 TTDGADTATDDSS
+39 GANTATDDSTA
-52 GDDTSAATEDDSSDD
+52 DDTADEDDSTAD
-67 DTAAAED
+67 DTAAED
-74 DSSDDAAEE
+74 DSTDDAADE

-165 AVLHQDNETFAN
+165 AILHQDNETFVN

-184 AGSADPCVTGTNNTV
+184 AGSADPCVPGTNNTI
-199 MVGGEISSAEE
+199 MVGGEIGSAEE

-220 TGPTSEYQTIN
+220 TGPTVEFQTIN
-231 LLNLLVQTGRT
+231 LFNLLVQTGKA

-264 QLEARDIEIVGSAL
+264 QLEARDIEVVGSAL

-327 GEIAMWSNDSG
+327 GEIAIWSNDSG

-386 EADFRNPL
+386 ESDFRNPL

-404 NALRRYCHALAI
+404 NALRRYCHVLAI
-416 FETIATAAGPDLTPE
+416 FETIATAAGPDLTPD
-431 TFEAAAYGPAGS
+431 TFEAAAYGSAGD
-443 DFQVPGI
+443 DFQIPGI
-450 GPASLAPDKRGAQDG
+450 GPASLSPDKRGAQDG

-478 GIVALTELLDAFE
+478 GIVAFTELLDAFE